1 MKVFNVRQGYQAMS
15 ASGEVWTTYLIIVLG
30 IAGHWVWEVLVG
42 GLPKGT
48 FEFGSIGV
56 VMARVVIALIAGIWS
71 FTGIWQQLSGV
82 DKKLRFFA
90 AFTQGFAVEA
100 LTGPVV
106 DIAVQQQ

>member
-1 MKVFNVRQGYQAMS
+1 MKVFSVRDGYQAMS
-15 ASGEVWTTYLIIVLG
+15 EKGEIWITYLIIVLG
-30 IAGHWVWEVLVG
+30 IVGHWVWEVLVG
-42 GLPKGT
+42 GLPTGT
-48 FEFGSIGV
+48 FNFGSFATIV
-56 VMARVVIALIAGIWS
+56 ARVVIGLIAGIWS

-106 DIAVQQQ
+106 IAASGGP